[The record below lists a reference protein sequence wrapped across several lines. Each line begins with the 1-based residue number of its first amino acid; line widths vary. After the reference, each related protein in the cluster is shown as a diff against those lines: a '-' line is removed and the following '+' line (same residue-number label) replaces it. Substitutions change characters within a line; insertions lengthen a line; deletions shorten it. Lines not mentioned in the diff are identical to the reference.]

1 VEKFL
6 SKMHLGRIILMF
18 MVRRSVR
25 TGSDSGLCLL
35 TDLGVSGGEYYGFT
49 ARS

>member
-6 SKMHLGRIILMF
+6 SKMCVERIILMF
-18 MVRRSVR
+18 IVRRCVK
-25 TGSDSGLCLL
+25 TGSDSGLYLL
-35 TDLGVSGGEYYGFT
+35 TDLGVSGGEHCGFT